1 MKKLSLLYIFVGLM
15 FCNTAFVECIKGDCT
30 NGYGTYT
37 HADGRVKKVRFKKGI
52 LVEKEVTGR
61 EKTVQQNY

>member
-1 MKKLSLLYIFVGLM
+1 M

-61 EKTVQQNY
+61 EKAVQQNY